1 MHPDYIKVMEIINF
15 KLQKFWANNSGNLEA
30 LLPPEIVI
38 TGEDLKEVG
47 IDKYACSTCLDHL
60 KNSGYLH
67 IDYVR
72 DNENVIDMDGDEI
85 HEPTS
90 AIFHLSVTREIL
102 PLVERLKL
110 GKTEDVPRGVSF
122 DFEKSI
128 LKIGDRSVNIQQKN
142 DKPNSH
148 YILEYI
154 FENPDGLEAK
164 SYYSEILADKFRD
177 NSQTQRSM
185 WRACEAIN
193 AKVSKQAGISN
204 FLLIKSGETGYV
216 QINPEYLE
224 ATIS

>member
-1 MHPDYIKVMEIINF
+1 MEIINF
-15 KLQKFWANNSGNLEA
+15 KLQKFWANNPGNLEA

-38 TGEDLKEVG
+38 TEDDLKEVG
-47 IDKYACSTCLDHL
+47 IDKFACSTCLEHL
-60 KNSGYLH
+60 KVKKYLY

-72 DNENVIDMDGDEI
+72 DPENIINMDHEQI
-85 HEPTS
+85 EEPTS
-90 AIFHLSVTREIL
+90 AIFHLSISKEIL
-102 PLVERLKL
+102 PLIEWYKQ
-110 GKTEDVPRGVSF
+110 GKTEDIPKGVSF
-122 DFEKSI
+122 DCEKSI
-128 LKIGDRSVNIQQKN
+128 LNIGDRSVHIQQKN

-164 SYYSEILADKFRD
+164 SYYSEILDEKFPND
-177 NSQTQRSM
+177 HLTQRSM

-193 AKVSKQAGISN
+193 VKVSKQAGLSN

-224 ATIS
+224 ITIS